1 MDPISLAHQATDIL
15 VPALPFIYAERDVV
29 TAKVHDMLLE
39 KGIEKLGSKSLNKAK
54 AVFDKIRSK
63 KSKPIEIALEKLSK
77 NSENTIAK
85 EELQQGILK
94 LLSEDRDLARKIDL
108 TINLNV
114 ENINHLALGNYN
126 TFFNIETPSG
136 DEYIKIIE
144 YLDER
149 RKEAENQEIMHRY
162 NSSALPAYP
171 ERLKEFVT
179 NNRVDELR
187 KALTYLEKHK
197 ILLISGIGGVGKTT
211 LARALVD
218 LRPINVPEP
227 FWFSFYDNQDAKLGD
242 ILEELAAYMRTP
254 EITEFKSDRR
264 ELGKNDVDK
273 FTGVLNDR
281 SEIWL
286 FFDDLSIILENAKFN
301 NKGIELLFSSLRYRT
316 HNAKIIITSRVLP
329 NFKNGESLI
338 DVVEEEEKQHLNGLR
353 TAFAVDYLAKNGLD
367 SLTLDEL
374 KILAEDVDGHPLA
387 LKLLVG
393 LVKKFGVSDTLND
406 LTRYRNLKESTIK
419 KTRKMFDKL
428 AGDEKELLERI
439 SVYRRAETMNAIK
452 IMFTDKTP
460 VDAVDNLIDNS
471 LLETDHKGRYWL
483 QNQVEKFS
491 YIDLKNKKEVHKLA
505 MEYYRFLITDDLGEK
520 EYNDLAFEAF
530 YHADMA
536 EEYDQADN
544 IFRENFHFELDYYTI
559 LKYTYSIV
567 KQFPKNP
574 FIREV
579 EDEIHAAIFRST
591 AMVYRDSGESRK
603 AIEKYEKALKIY
615 QEIGQWRNEGDT
627 LGYIGLAYNDL
638 GESRKALE
646 CYEKALKIYQELGYR
661 RKEVNNLGYMGLAYN
676 DLGEPRKAIECYE
689 KALKI
694 AQEHGEQELINS
706 CKGQLEELK
715 NEKNAKKH

>member
-15 VPALPFIYAERDVV
+15 APALPFIYAEREVV

-54 AVFDKIRSK
+54 VVFDKIRSK

-77 NSENTIAK
+77 NSEDTIAK

-179 NNRVDELR
+179 NNKADELR

-218 LRPINVPEP
+218 LRPINVLEP
-227 FWFSFYDNQDAKLGD
+227 FWFSFYDNQGAKLGD
-242 ILEELAAYMRTP
+242 ILAELAAYMRAP

-264 ELGKNDVDK
+264 EPGKNDVDK

-286 FFDDLSIILENAKFN
+286 FFDDLSIILENTKFN
-301 NKGIELLFSSLRYRT
+301 DKGIELLFSSLRYRT

-353 TAFAVDYLAKNGLD
+353 TDFAVDYLAKNGLD

-374 KILAEDVDGHPLA
+374 KILAKDVDGHLLA

-406 LTRYRNLKESTIK
+406 LTRYRDLKESTIK

-428 AGDEKELLERI
+428 AGNEKELLERI

-460 VDAVDNLIDNS
+460 IDAVDNLIDKS

-505 MEYYRFLITDDLGEK
+505 MEYYCFLITDELGEK
-520 EYNDLAFEAF
+520 EYNDLASEAF
-530 YHADMA
+530 YHANMA

-544 IFRENFHFELDYYTI
+544 ILHENPYFEVDYDTI
-559 LKYTYSIV
+559 LKYIYSLV
-567 KQFPKNP
+567 EQFAKNP

-579 EDEIHAAIFRST
+579 EDEIHAAIFWST
-591 AMVYRDSGESRK
+591 AMAYRDSGESRK

-615 QEIGQWRNEGDT
+615 QEIGQRRNEGDT
-627 LGYIGLAYNDL
+627 LGYLGIAYNDL
-638 GESRKALE
+638 GESRKAIE
-646 CYEKALKIYQELGYR
+646 CHEKALKIAQELGYR
-661 RKEVNNLGYMGLAYN
+661 RKEVNNLGYLGKAYN
-676 DLGEPRKAIECYE
+676 NLGEPRKAVECYE

-706 CKGQLEELK
+706 CKRQLEELK
-715 NEKNAKKH
+715 NEKNTKKH

>member
-1 MDPISLAHQATDIL
+1 MDLISLAHQATDVL
-15 VPALPFIYAERDVV
+15 APALPFIYAEREVV

-54 AVFDKIRSK
+54 IVFDKIRLK

-77 NSENTIAK
+77 NSEDTIAK

-114 ENINHLALGNYN
+114 ENINHLALGSYN
-126 TFFNIETPSG
+126 TFFNIETPSD

-179 NNRVDELR
+179 NNRADELR

-242 ILEELAAYMRTP
+242 ILEELAAYMRAP

-264 ELGKNDVDK
+264 EPGKNDVDK

-286 FFDDLSIILENAKFN
+286 FFDDLSIILENTKFN
-301 NKGIELLFSSLRYRT
+301 DKGIELLFSSLRYRT

-338 DVVEEEEKQHLNGLR
+338 DVVEEEKQHLNGLR
-353 TAFAVDYLAKNGLD
+353 TDFAVDYLAKNGLD

-374 KILAEDVDGHPLA
+374 KILAKDIDGHPLA

-406 LTRYRNLKESTIK
+406 LTRYRDLKESTIK

-428 AGDEKELLERI
+428 AGNEKELLERI

-460 VDAVDNLIDNS
+460 IDAVDNLIDKS

-505 MEYYRFLITDDLGEK
+505 MEYYRFLITDELGEK
-520 EYNDLAFEAF
+520 EYNNLAFEAF
-530 YHADMA
+530 YHANMA

-544 IFRENFHFELDYYTI
+544 ILRENPHFEFDYYTM
-559 LKYTYSIV
+559 LKYFNLFV
-567 KQFPKNP
+567 EQFAKNP
-574 FIREV
+574 FVREV
-579 EDEIHAAIFRST
+579 EDEIHAAIFRGT
-591 AMVYRDSGESRK
+591 AMAYRNSGESRK

-615 QEIGQWRNEGDT
+615 QEIGQRRNEGAT
-627 LGYIGLAYNDL
+627 LGYLGKEYNDLGESRKAIECHEKALKIAQELGYRRKEVDNLGDMGLAYNDL
-638 GESRKALE
+638 GESRKA
-646 CYEKALKIYQELGYR
+646 
-661 RKEVNNLGYMGLAYN
+661 
-676 DLGEPRKAIECYE
+676 IECHE

-706 CKGQLEELK
+706 CKRQLEELK
-715 NEKNAKKH
+715 NDKR

>member
-15 VPALPFIYAERDVV
+15 APALPFIYAEREVV

-54 AVFDKIRSK
+54 VVFDKIRSK

-77 NSENTIAK
+77 NSEDTIAK

-179 NNRVDELR
+179 NNRADELR

-218 LRPINVPEP
+218 LRPINVLEP
-227 FWFSFYDNQDAKLGD
+227 FWFSFYDNQGAKLGD
-242 ILEELAAYMRTP
+242 ILAELAAYMRAP

-264 ELGKNDVDK
+264 EPGKNDVDK

-286 FFDDLSIILENAKFN
+286 FFDDLSIILENTKFN
-301 NKGIELLFSSLRYRT
+301 DKGIELLFSSLRYRT

-353 TAFAVDYLAKNGLD
+353 TDFAVDYLAKNGLD

-374 KILAEDVDGHPLA
+374 KILAKDVDGHLLA

-406 LTRYRNLKESTIK
+406 LTRYRDLKESTIK

-428 AGDEKELLERI
+428 AGNEKELLERI

-460 VDAVDNLIDNS
+460 IDAVDNLIDKS

-505 MEYYRFLITDDLGEK
+505 MEYYCFLITDELGEK
-520 EYNDLAFEAF
+520 EYNDLASEAF
-530 YHADMA
+530 YHANMA

-544 IFRENFHFELDYYTI
+544 ILHENPYFEVDYDTI
-559 LKYTYSIV
+559 LKYIYSLV
-567 KQFPKNP
+567 EQFAKNP

-579 EDEIHAAIFRST
+579 EDEIHAAIFWST
-591 AMVYRDSGESRK
+591 AMAYRDSGESRK
-603 AIEKYEKALKIY
+603 AIECHEKALKI
-615 QEIGQWRNEGDT
+615 
-627 LGYIGLAYNDL
+627 A
-638 GESRKALE
+638 
-646 CYEKALKIYQELGYR
+646 QELGYR
-661 RKEVNNLGYMGLAYN
+661 RKEVNNLGYLGKAYN
-676 DLGEPRKAIECYE
+676 NLGEPRKAVECYE

-706 CKGQLEELK
+706 CKRQLEELK
-715 NEKNAKKH
+715 NEKNTKKH

>member
-15 VPALPFIYAERDVV
+15 APALPFIYAEREVV

-54 AVFDKIRSK
+54 VVFDKIRSK

-77 NSENTIAK
+77 NSEDTIAK

-179 NNRVDELR
+179 NNRADELR

-218 LRPINVPEP
+218 LRPINVLEP
-227 FWFSFYDNQDAKLGD
+227 FWFSFYDNQGAKLGD
-242 ILEELAAYMRTP
+242 ILAELAAYMRAH

-264 ELGKNDVDK
+264 EPGKNDVDK

-286 FFDDLSIILENAKFN
+286 FFDDLSIILENTKFN
-301 NKGIELLFSSLRYRT
+301 DKGIELLFSSLRYRT

-338 DVVEEEEKQHLNGLR
+338 DVVEEEEEKQHLNGLR
-353 TAFAVDYLAKNGLD
+353 TDFAVDYLAKNGLD

-374 KILAEDVDGHPLA
+374 KILAKDVDGHLLA

-406 LTRYRNLKESTIK
+406 LTRYRDLKESTIK

-428 AGDEKELLERI
+428 AGNEKELLERI

-460 VDAVDNLIDNS
+460 IDAVDNLIDKS
-471 LLETDHKGRYWL
+471 LLETNHKGRYWL

-505 MEYYRFLITDDLGEK
+505 MEYYCFLITDELGEK
-520 EYNDLAFEAF
+520 EYNDLASEAF
-530 YHADMA
+530 YHANMA

-544 IFRENFHFELDYYTI
+544 ILHENPYFEVDYDTI
-559 LKYTYSIV
+559 LKYIYSLV
-567 KQFPKNP
+567 EQFAKNP

-579 EDEIHAAIFRST
+579 EDEIHAAIFWST
-591 AMVYRDSGESRK
+591 AMAYRDSGESRK
-603 AIEKYEKALKIY
+603 AIECHEKALKI
-615 QEIGQWRNEGDT
+615 
-627 LGYIGLAYNDL
+627 A
-638 GESRKALE
+638 
-646 CYEKALKIYQELGYR
+646 QELGYR
-661 RKEVNNLGYMGLAYN
+661 RKEVNNLGYLGKAYN
-676 DLGEPRKAIECYE
+676 NLGEPRKAVECYE

-694 AQEHGEQELINS
+694 AQEHGEQEL
-706 CKGQLEELK
+706 
-715 NEKNAKKH
+715 

>member
-15 VPALPFIYAERDVV
+15 APALPFIYAEREVV

-54 AVFDKIRSK
+54 VVFDKIRSK

-77 NSENTIAK
+77 NSEDTIAK

-179 NNRVDELR
+179 NNRADELR

-218 LRPINVPEP
+218 LRPINVLEP
-227 FWFSFYDNQDAKLGD
+227 FWFSFYDNQGAKLGD
-242 ILEELAAYMRTP
+242 ILAELAAYMRAP

-264 ELGKNDVDK
+264 EPGKNDVDK

-286 FFDDLSIILENAKFN
+286 FFDDLSIILENTKFN
-301 NKGIELLFSSLRYRT
+301 DKGIELLFSSLRYRT

-338 DVVEEEEKQHLNGLR
+338 DVVEEEEEKQHLNGLR
-353 TAFAVDYLAKNGLD
+353 TDFAVDYLAKNGLD

-374 KILAEDVDGHPLA
+374 KILAKDVDGHPLA

-406 LTRYRNLKESTIK
+406 LTRYRDLKESTIK

-428 AGDEKELLERI
+428 AGNEKELLERI

-460 VDAVDNLIDNS
+460 IDAVDNLIDKS
-471 LLETDHKGRYWL
+471 LLETNHKGRYWL

-505 MEYYRFLITDDLGEK
+505 MEYYCFLITDELGEK
-520 EYNDLAFEAF
+520 EYNDLASEAF
-530 YHADMA
+530 YHANMA

-544 IFRENFHFELDYYTI
+544 ILHENPYFEVDYDTI
-559 LKYTYSIV
+559 LKYIYSLV
-567 KQFPKNP
+567 EQFAKNP

-579 EDEIHAAIFRST
+579 EDEIHAAIFWST
-591 AMVYRDSGESRK
+591 AMAYRDSGESRK
-603 AIEKYEKALKIY
+603 AIECHEKALKI
-615 QEIGQWRNEGDT
+615 
-627 LGYIGLAYNDL
+627 A
-638 GESRKALE
+638 
-646 CYEKALKIYQELGYR
+646 QELGYR
-661 RKEVNNLGYMGLAYN
+661 RKEVNNLGYLGKAYN
-676 DLGEPRKAIECYE
+676 NLGEPRKAVECYE

-706 CKGQLEELK
+706 CKRQLEELK
-715 NEKNAKKH
+715 NEKNTKKH

>member
-15 VPALPFIYAERDVV
+15 APALPFIYAEREVV

-54 AVFDKIRSK
+54 VVFDKIRSK

-77 NSENTIAK
+77 NSEDTIAK

-179 NNRVDELR
+179 NNRADELR

-218 LRPINVPEP
+218 LRPINVLEP
-227 FWFSFYDNQDAKLGD
+227 FWFSFYDNQGAKLGD
-242 ILEELAAYMRTP
+242 ILAELAAYMRAH

-264 ELGKNDVDK
+264 EPGKNDVDK

-286 FFDDLSIILENAKFN
+286 FFDDLSIILENTKFN
-301 NKGIELLFSSLRYRT
+301 DKGIELLFSSLRYRT

-338 DVVEEEEKQHLNGLR
+338 DVVEEEEEKQHLNGLR
-353 TAFAVDYLAKNGLD
+353 TDFAVDYLAKNGLD

-374 KILAEDVDGHPLA
+374 KILAKDVDGHPLA

-406 LTRYRNLKESTIK
+406 LTRYRDLKESTIK

-428 AGDEKELLERI
+428 AGNEKELLERI

-460 VDAVDNLIDNS
+460 IDAVDNLIDKS
-471 LLETDHKGRYWL
+471 LLETNHKGRYWL

-505 MEYYRFLITDDLGEK
+505 MEYYCFLITDELGEK
-520 EYNDLAFEAF
+520 EYNDLASEAF
-530 YHADMA
+530 YHANMA

-544 IFRENFHFELDYYTI
+544 ILHENPYFEVDYDTI
-559 LKYTYSIV
+559 LKYIYSLV
-567 KQFPKNP
+567 EQFAKNP

-579 EDEIHAAIFRST
+579 EDEIHAAIFWST
-591 AMVYRDSGESRK
+591 AMAYRDSGESRK
-603 AIEKYEKALKIY
+603 AIECHEKALKI
-615 QEIGQWRNEGDT
+615 
-627 LGYIGLAYNDL
+627 A
-638 GESRKALE
+638 
-646 CYEKALKIYQELGYR
+646 QELGYR
-661 RKEVNNLGYMGLAYN
+661 RKEVNNLGYLGKAYN
-676 DLGEPRKAIECYE
+676 NLGEPRKAVECYE

-706 CKGQLEELK
+706 CKRQLEELK
-715 NEKNAKKH
+715 NEKNTKKH

>member
-15 VPALPFIYAERDVV
+15 APALPFIYAEREVV

-54 AVFDKIRSK
+54 VVFDKIRSK

-77 NSENTIAK
+77 NSEDTIAK

-179 NNRVDELR
+179 NNRADELR

-218 LRPINVPEP
+218 LRPINVLEP
-227 FWFSFYDNQDAKLGD
+227 FWFSFYDNQGAKLGD
-242 ILEELAAYMRTP
+242 ILAELAAYMRAP

-264 ELGKNDVDK
+264 EPGKNDVDK

-286 FFDDLSIILENAKFN
+286 FFDDLSIILENTKFN
-301 NKGIELLFSSLRYRT
+301 DKGIELLFSSLRYRT

-353 TAFAVDYLAKNGLD
+353 TDFAVDYLAKNGLD

-374 KILAEDVDGHPLA
+374 KILAKDVDGHLLA

-406 LTRYRNLKESTIK
+406 LTRYRDLKESTIK

-428 AGDEKELLERI
+428 AGNEKELLERI

-460 VDAVDNLIDNS
+460 IDAVDNLIDKS

-505 MEYYRFLITDDLGEK
+505 MEYYCFLITDELGEK
-520 EYNDLAFEAF
+520 EYNDLASEAF
-530 YHADMA
+530 YHANMA

-544 IFRENFHFELDYYTI
+544 ILHENPYFEVDYDTI
-559 LKYTYSIV
+559 LKYIYSLV
-567 KQFPKNP
+567 EQFAKNP

-579 EDEIHAAIFRST
+579 EDEIHAAIFWST
-591 AMVYRDSGESRK
+591 AMAYRDSGESRK

-615 QEIGQWRNEGDT
+615 QEIGQRRNEGDT
-627 LGYIGLAYNDL
+627 LGYLGIAYNDL
-638 GESRKALE
+638 GESRKAIE
-646 CYEKALKIYQELGYR
+646 CHEKALKIAQELGYR
-661 RKEVNNLGYMGLAYN
+661 RKEVNNLGYLGKAYN
-676 DLGEPRKAIECYE
+676 NLGEPRKAVECYE

-706 CKGQLEELK
+706 CKRQLEELK
-715 NEKNAKKH
+715 NEKNTKKH

>member
-1 MDPISLAHQATDIL
+1 MDLISLAHQATDVL
-15 VPALPFIYAERDVV
+15 APALPFIYAEREVV

-54 AVFDKIRSK
+54 IVFEKIRLK

-77 NSENTIAK
+77 NSEDTIAK

-114 ENINHLALGNYN
+114 DNINHLALGNYN

-149 RKEAENQEIMHRY
+149 RKERENQEIMHRY

-179 NNRVDELR
+179 NNRADELR

-218 LRPINVPEP
+218 LIPINVPEP

-242 ILEELAAYMRTP
+242 ILEELAAYTRAP

-264 ELGKNDVDK
+264 EPGKNDVDK

-286 FFDDLSIILENAKFN
+286 FFDDLSIILENTKFN
-301 NKGIELLFSSLRYRT
+301 DKGIELLFSSLRYST

-353 TAFAVDYLAKNGLD
+353 TDFAVDYLAKNGLD

-374 KILAEDVDGHPLA
+374 KILAKDVDGHPLA

-406 LTRYRNLKESTIK
+406 LTRYRDLKESTIK

-428 AGDEKELLERI
+428 AGNEKELLERI

-460 VDAVDNLIDNS
+460 IDAVDNLIDKS

-483 QNQVEKFS
+483 QNQVKKFS

-505 MEYYRFLITDDLGEK
+505 MEYYCFLITDELGEK
-520 EYNDLAFEAF
+520 KYNDLAFKAL
-530 YHADMA
+530 YHANMA
-536 EEYDQADN
+536 EEYDQAYN
-544 IFRENFHFELDYYTI
+544 ILYENPHFELDYYTI
-559 LKYTYSIV
+559 LKYINSIV
-567 KQFPKNP
+567 EQFPKNP

-579 EDEIHAAIFRST
+579 EDEIHAAIFRTT

-627 LGYIGLAYNDL
+627 LGYLGLAYSDL
-638 GESRKALE
+638 GEPKKAIE
-646 CYEKALKIYQELGYR
+646 CHEKALKIAQELGYR
-661 RKEVNNLGYMGLAYN
+661 RKEVNNLGDMGLAYN
-676 DLGEPRKAIECYE
+676 DLGESRKAIECYE
-689 KALKI
+689 KALKV
-694 AQEHGEQELINS
+694 AQELGEQELINS
-706 CKGQLEELK
+706 CKRQLEELK
-715 NEKNAKKH
+715 NDKR